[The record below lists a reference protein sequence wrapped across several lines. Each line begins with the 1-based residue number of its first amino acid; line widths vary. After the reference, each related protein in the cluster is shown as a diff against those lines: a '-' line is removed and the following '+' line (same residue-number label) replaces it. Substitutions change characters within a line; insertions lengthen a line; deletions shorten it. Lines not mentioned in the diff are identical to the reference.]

1 MKESVDSLVNKYIH
15 LSNYRVE
22 KNAIDLHLLTH
33 PEYPS
38 VKSISDTYDYFGIEN
53 IVANVPFEVIN
64 QLPENFI
71 GLLNGKL
78 HLIKKDKN
86 YAYLTDGKFQK
97 TKISL
102 DKLSEFWDGIIIAI
116 EAKEQNDNFI
126 KIKNEHI
133 FFSILCLI
141 SVIPSIYNL
150 NFTITTFNFLTFIGV
165 VISYFII
172 QEAFGV
178 SNKIINKF
186 CDTVSRNNGCSNV
199 INDTKSKLFNIISIS
214 DACLVYFSSAL
225 LFIVFIE
232 FNVSLLFIIS
242 ICSLPVIIYSIY
254 YQAFIIKDWCALC
267 ISISIILITQFLIL
281 LYNFNYFFFDL
292 SINLKAIVLVVFT
305 SILWSILK
313 GLIVK
318 NLSLKDEQINF
329 IKFKRNKKLFNELLS
344 KRQLLTND
352 LLLDNERIFFGS
364 ENPKLV
370 IIAVTN
376 PLCGFCAESFQTYY
390 EILNKYD
397 DVQIN
402 FVFALFTND
411 PNNPAFKILNSFIKL
426 YNTKLKK
433 NALEALKEWFD
444 SKNFNNW
451 IKKYNQTE
459 KQNQQLEDIL
469 KTHLDWMIKNK
480 IRQTPSTIVN
490 NCFYP
495 DEYNIKDIYYFID
508 DMILEN
514 SNSQSILT

>member
-1 MKESVDSLVNKYIH
+1 MKESIESLVNKYIH

-86 YAYLTDGKFQK
+86 YAYLTDGKLQK
-97 TKISL
+97 TKISI
-102 DKLSEFWDGIIIAI
+102 DKLREIWDGIIIAI
-116 EAKEQNDNFI
+116 EAKEQNDIVNII
-126 KIKNEHI
+126 KKEHI
-133 FFSILCLI
+133 FFFILCLI
-141 SVIPSIYNL
+141 SAIPKIYNL
-150 NFTITTFNFLTFIGV
+150 NFSLTTFYLLTFTGV
-165 VISYFII
+165 VISYFIV

-178 SNKIINKF
+178 SNKTIHKF
-186 CDTVSRNNGCSNV
+186 CDIVSRNHGCSNV
-199 INDTKSKLFNIISIS
+199 INDTKSKLFNIVSLS

-232 FNVSLLFIIS
+232 FNVSLFFIIS

-267 ISISIILITQFLIL
+267 IGISLILIAQFLIL

-292 SINLKAIVLVVFT
+292 FIILKAAALVVFA
-305 SILWSILK
+305 SMLWYTLK
-313 GLIVK
+313 DLFVK
-318 NLSLKDEQINF
+318 NLNLEAEKVKF

-344 KRQLLTND
+344 KRKISTEDILLNS
-352 LLLDNERIFFGS
+352 NKIFFGS
-364 ENPKLV
+364 NNPKLV

-390 EILNKYD
+390 EILNKYE

-411 PNNPAFKILNSFIKL
+411 PNNPEYKISQSFLEL
-426 YNTKLKK
+426 YLRKSKDETI
-433 NALEALKEWFD
+433 EALKEWFD
-444 SKNFNNW
+444 EKNFNNW
-451 IKKYNQTE
+451 IKKHNQTE
-459 KQNQQLEDIL
+459 TKHQQAEVIIKAHLEW
-469 KTHLDWMIKNK
+469 TIKNNIK
-480 IRQTPSTIVN
+480 QTPTTIID

-495 DEYNIKDIYYFID
+495 DEYNIKEVLYFID
-508 DMILEN
+508 DMLY
-514 SNSQSILT
+514 